1 MKLNEFNMYY
11 FVQMD
16 NEGSDGLDMRENKWH
31 IEGTLD
37 PSDPMPLWAQL
48 ASALRDA
55 ILRGEFEGGFPSEL
69 ELKGF
74 FDVSRAT
81 VREAIRR
88 LKEEGMLQSRQ
99 GSGTYVN
106 GPNSFDRMQVSSSS
120 VARAIQELGLNE
132 TSKVI
137 ELEVVEDERAARAL
151 TLPDCEKTLRISRV
165 RLGSGVPMAL
175 DHSWLKLPES
185 LALLD
190 ADLSQGA
197 LYESLVEI
205 CQILVSGGVDRY
217 KAAVASVSDADYL
230 SLEPGSPVIVAE
242 RIAYSGVTP
251 IEYRRSILASKRL
264 ALSAAWGFVPE
275 S

>member
-1 MKLNEFNMYY
+1 MA
-11 FVQMD
+11 
-16 NEGSDGLDMRENKWH
+16 REKKWQ
-31 IEGTLD
+31 IEGVLD

-55 ILRGEFEGGFPSEL
+55 ILRGEFQSGFPSEL
-69 ELKGF
+69 ELKGH

-106 GPNSFDRMQVSSSS
+106 GPNSYDRMQVSSSS
-120 VARAIQELGLNE
+120 IARAIRELGLEE

-137 ELEVVEDERAARAL
+137 GLEVVQDDRAARAL
-151 TLPDCEKTLRISRV
+151 NLSDGEKTLLVSRV
-165 RLGSGVPMAL
+165 RLGSQVPMAL
-175 DHSWLKLPES
+175 DYSWLKLPES
-185 LALLD
+185 LPLLD

-197 LYESLVEI
+197 LYESMVEE

-217 KAAVASVSDADYL
+217 RASVATDLEAEYL
-230 SLEPGSPVIVAE
+230 SLEAGSPVIVAE

-251 IEYRRSILASKRL
+251 IEYRRSTLATKRL
-264 ALSAAWGFVPE
+264 ALSAAWGFIPDKDKGE
-275 S
+275 SR

>member
-1 MKLNEFNMYY
+1 MKE
-11 FVQMD
+11 
-16 NEGSDGLDMRENKWH
+16 RKWH

-48 ASALRDA
+48 AGALRDA

-69 ELKGF
+69 ELKGL

-106 GPNSFDRMQVSSSS
+106 GPHSFDRMQVSSSS
-120 VARAIQELGLNE
+120 IARAIQELGLSE
-132 TSKVI
+132 TSQVI
-137 ELEVVEDERAARAL
+137 GLEVVENDRAGRAL
-151 TLPDCEKTLRISRV
+151 ALPDGEKTLLVSRV

-175 DHSWLKLPES
+175 DHSWLKLPE
-185 LALLD
+185 ALPLLGS
-190 ADLSQGA
+190 DLSQGA
-197 LYESLVEI
+197 LYENMVEI

-217 KAAVASVSDADYL
+217 RAAVATASEAQYL
-230 SLEPGSPVIVAE
+230 SLDPGTPVIVAE

-251 IEYRRSILASKRL
+251 IEYRRSTLASKRL

-275 S
+275 IKGEGTSIL